1 MLIFRRKF
9 IVMLSIAT
17 IAWTAISIGSAAA
30 SDTPRLSPVLAPL
43 FPHGL
48 PPGATMVGAGR
59 VILAG
64 GHIII
69 DAPSV
74 GTDGVCTTGYVC
86 LWRDAQY
93 LNTRVMTNV
102 CDFTGDGQ
110 CDWQN
115 LILVSFNDVMSSWM
129 NRMTVDAKWSF
140 NAGGGGTQR
149 CMNAGSQNPQ
159 LSAGNND
166 QASAV
171 KIFMSSAAC

>member
-17 IAWTAISIGSAAA
+17 IGWTAMSIGSAAA
-30 SDTPRLSPVLAPL
+30 SDTPRLSPVLASL

-110 CDWQN
+110 CDRQN
-115 LILVSFNDVMSSWM
+115 LILDRYNDFMISWI
-129 NRMTVDAKWSF
+129 NRMTVEAKWSF